1 MNGQQKFD
9 ISLMYIEDDQPTRA
23 MIEAI
28 LQRRV
33 RELFVATNG
42 ADGLALFREHHPD
55 LVVTDIRMPVMDGLA
70 MARMIREESREVLLI
85 VTSAHSDTQFLL
97 DAIDVDVDQY
107 VLKPVNVEKLT
118 GAVAKCAEVIISR
131 RAEKL
136 RQESETRFR
145 AVFENSVDAI
155 GISRV
160 GSHVFVNPAYLVLFG
175 YGSQEDLTGKP
186 ILDLIAP
193 DERSVIMERVQRR
206 ARGETVPSAYETR
219 GLRKNGEE
227 FIMEVHAS
235 TYELSGEEYTLVIL
249 RDITERK
256 RNVAA
261 LSKLSQ
267 VVEQSPASVVIT
279 DTAGTIEYVNPRFTE
294 LTGYS
299 AAEAI
304 GENPR
309 ILQSGKTSAAEYAG
323 LWADLAVG
331 KEWHGE
337 FCNRKKNGELYWESA
352 TIAPVKNDAGVVTHF
367 VAIKEDITEKVQLQE
382 MSRKF
387 AHDLEQ
393 LLAISHQITI
403 SSDLKSLYR
412 TFVAAARD
420 ILALDY
426 STLMLLSEDK
436 QRLTI
441 MDTLGWPEAMIGTF
455 SVGGGQGIA
464 SQVFLSRKVE
474 FVEDFERET
483 RFEVP
488 AVVKQKGIRSAI
500 AVPMLMQD
508 EVIGVLV
515 GHTLALRVFSE
526 GDRTIYQHIGNQA
539 AVAIRN
545 VLNSE
550 VIRKNAKYIRDVT
563 AALGEGVYVLNAVGE
578 VTFMNPEAE
587 KLLGW
592 SEEEFLGRN
601 AHDLAHNQWA
611 DGTPLS
617 FADCN
622 MRKVIE
628 TGLNFHSNE
637 EVFIRKDG
645 TVFPVSVHSRPLLEE
660 GKIVA
665 SVTAFRD
672 ISERKRIEQEREQL
686 IADLQKALAEIKT
699 LHGIIP
705 ICASCKKIRDEEG
718 AWHQLESYISA
729 HSTTKFSHGI
739 CKDCAHKL
747 YPDLYPEGEAS

>member
-1 MNGQQKFD
+1 MSEQQKLD
-9 ISLMYIEDDQPTRA
+9 ISVVYAEDDQSTRS
-23 MIEAI
+23 MIAAI

-33 RELFVATNG
+33 RDLFVATNG
-42 ADGLALFREHHPD
+42 AEGLALFRKHRAD
-55 LVVTDIRMPVMDGLA
+55 LLVTDIRMPIMDGLA
-70 MARMIREESREVLLI
+70 MSRTIRAASREVLII
-85 VTSAHSDTQFLL
+85 VTSAHGDTNILL
-97 DAIDVDVDQY
+97 DAIDIGVDQY
-107 VLKPVNVEKLT
+107 VLKPVSVEKLT
-118 GAVAKCAEVIISR
+118 GAVAKCAEVIIAR
-131 RAEKL
+131 RAENL

-145 AVFENSVDAI
+145 AVFENSLDAI
-155 GISRV
+155 GISKV
-160 GSHVFVNPAYLVLFG
+160 GSHVFVNPAYLALFD
-175 YGSQEDLTGKP
+175 YQAHDDLVGKP

-193 DERSVIMERVQRR
+193 SERPVILERVQQR
-206 ARGETVPSAYETR
+206 ARGEVVPAAYETR
-219 GLRKNGEE
+219 GLRRNGEE
-227 FIMEVHAS
+227 FVMEVHAS
-235 TYELSGEEYTLVIL
+235 TYELSGEDYTLVIL

-261 LSKLSQ
+261 LRKLSQ
-267 VVEQSPASVVIT
+267 VVEQSPVSVVIT
-279 DTAGTIEYVNPRFTE
+279 DPAGAIEYVNPKFTE

-299 AAEAI
+299 AAEVL

-309 ILQSGKTSAAEYAG
+309 ILQSGKTPAAEFAA
-323 LWADLAVG
+323 LWTALGAG

-352 TIAPVKNDAGVVTHF
+352 TIAPVKNDAGAVTHY

-382 MSRKF
+382 MGRKF

-393 LLAISHQITI
+393 LLAISHEITI
-403 SSDLKSLYR
+403 NSDLNGLYR
-412 TFVAAARD
+412 TFVTAARD
-420 ILALDY
+420 ILGLDF
-426 STLMLLSEDK
+426 SSLMLLSEDR
-436 QRLTI
+436 QRLTV
-441 MDTLGWPEAMIGTF
+441 MDTLGFPAGMIGTF
-455 SVGGGQGIA
+455 SVGEGQGLV
-464 SQVFLSRKVE
+464 SLVLKNRLVE
-474 FVEDFERET
+474 TVADFARES

-488 AVVKQKGIRSAI
+488 EVVKNAGVRSAI
-500 AVPMLMQD
+500 GVPMLMQG

-515 GHTLALRVFSE
+515 GHTLAVREFSAGE
-526 GDRTIYQHIGNQA
+526 CAIYQHIANQA

-545 VLNSE
+545 AMNSE
-550 VIRKNAKYIRDVT
+550 IIRTSEKYIRDVT
-563 AALGEGVYVLNAVGE
+563 AALGEGVYVLNSQGN

-592 SEEEFLGRN
+592 SEAELLGKN
-601 AHDLAHNQWA
+601 VHDVAHHQRA
-611 DGTPLS
+611 DGTLLA

-628 TGLNFHSNE
+628 TGNRFHSTE
-637 EVFIRKDG
+637 EVFLKRDG
-645 TVFPVSVHSRPLLEE
+645 TVFPVSVISSPLQE
-660 GKIVA
+660 GGKVVA

-686 IADLQKALAEIKT
+686 IVDLQQALAEIKT

-705 ICASCKKIRDEEG
+705 ICASCKKIRDEAG

-747 YPDLYPEGEAS
+747 YPELYPDE